1 MRIGARCEVG
11 LDCFDIVRN
20 YWWLWALM
28 GKEHPLHWRLSARV
42 YTCSLDNAKQFFI
55 VRLIHFVA
63 KLDVSSRKMLLFSC

>member
-1 MRIGARCEVG
+1 
-11 LDCFDIVRN
+11 
-20 YWWLWALM
+20 M